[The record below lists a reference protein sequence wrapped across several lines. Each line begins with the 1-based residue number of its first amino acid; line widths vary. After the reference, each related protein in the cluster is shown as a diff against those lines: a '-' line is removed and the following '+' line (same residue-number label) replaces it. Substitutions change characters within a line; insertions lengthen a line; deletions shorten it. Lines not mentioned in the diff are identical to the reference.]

1 MLITEKLF
9 PWDLLQQAIEA
20 LLMCGIF
27 GCILEEKNAAPI
39 IHAALKR
46 LEYRGYDSVGEATL
60 HEGKLHVKKDQGKI
74 DDVHRLRNLDD
85 LPGSIGIGHTR
96 WATHGA
102 PLQVNSH
109 PHTDC
114 NEQIAVVHNGIIE
127 NFDELRTDLE
137 NHGHTFKSKTDTEVV
152 PHLIEEILR
161 DNPSLGLTGAV
172 AEAVKKLQ
180 GSYAIA
186 VISSEEPDKIVC
198 VRNESPL
205 VIGVNEKD
213 VFFSSDIPA
222 FLPLTNKVLIVEDGE
237 IVTISLGKAEI
248 RKIADSRIVSREP
261 KAVDWSPEMAV
272 KQGYPHFMIKEIHEQ
287 PDCLRNTL
295 RVQEHYADLMSTF
308 LDRARDVYMVACGTS
323 YHACLAASYMFS
335 KLAFLPTYPII
346 ASEFVEQCGKS
357 VNIDSTIL
365 AVSQSGETADTLA
378 SVSAARERAA
388 TILGL
393 TNTIGSTLTRVSR
406 VYIGQQSG
414 PEIGVAATK
423 TFTSQLSVM
432 AQLALRLAKKRGKVS
447 QDEMD
452 YLAEKIKKLPDIV
465 QEIILK
471 QEEKTKQMARKYK
484 DAKAFF
490 FLGRGINTATAYE
503 GRLKL
508 MEIAYIPA
516 IAFPAGES
524 KHGPISLVEPGF
536 PVVFVCAKDGTHKTL
551 IGNIM
556 EMKARGASIIA
567 IVEEGDEEIKKL
579 ADDYIEVPKDI
590 PEVLSPVPFVVPLQ
604 MLAYYMAVERG
615 LNPDRPRNLAKSVTV
630 K

>member
-1 MLITEKLF
+1 MLISTKT
-9 PWDLLQQAIEA
+9 LQKMLTLNIRGSY
-20 LLMCGIF
+20 MCGIF
-27 GCILEEKNAAPI
+27 GCVLREGKAAPV

-46 LEYRGYDSVGEATL
+46 LEYRGYDSVGEATID
-60 HEGKLHVKKDQGKI
+60 EGKLFIKKDQGKI
-74 DDVHRLRNLDD
+74 DDVHRMRNLDD
-85 LPGSIGIGHTR
+85 MPGNIGIGHTR

-102 PLQVNSH
+102 PLEINAH
-109 PHTDC
+109 PHLDC
-114 NEQIAVVHNGIIE
+114 TGEIAVVHNGIIE

-137 NHGHTFKSKTDTEVV
+137 NHGHIFKSKTDTEVI
-152 PHLIEEILR
+152 PHLIEEILK
-161 DNPSLGLTGAV
+161 NNHSLSLKDAV
-172 AEAVKKLQ
+172 LEAVKKLQ

-186 VISSEEPDKIVC
+186 VISSKEPDKIVC
-198 VRNESPL
+198 ARNESPL
-205 VIGVNEKD
+205 VVGINEKD
-213 VFFSSDIPA
+213 TFFASDIPA
-222 FLPLTNKVLIVEDGE
+222 FLPLTNKAVIVDDGE
-237 IVTISLGKAEI
+237 LVTISFGEVEI
-248 RKIADSRIVSREP
+248 KKIADGKIVAREP
-261 KAVDWSPEMAV
+261 KIIEWSPEMAV

-287 PDCLRNTL
+287 PKCLRNTL
-295 RVQEHYADLMSTF
+295 RAQEHYVELMSTF
-308 LDRARDVYMVACGTS
+308 LDRAKDVYLVACGTS

-346 ASEFVEQCGKS
+346 ASEFIEQSGKS

-378 SVSAARERAA
+378 SVNVARQRAA

-393 TNTIGSTLTRVSR
+393 TNAIGSTLTRVSR

-432 AQLALRLAKKRGKVS
+432 AQMALRLAKKRGKVS

-452 YLAEKIKKLPDIV
+452 YLAEKLMKLPDIV
-465 QEIILK
+465 EEIIQK
-471 QEEKTKQMARKYK
+471 QEEKTKQIAKKYK
-484 DAKAFF
+484 DAKTFF
-490 FLGRGINTATAYE
+490 FLGRGISTATAYE

-508 MEIAYIPA
+508 MEIAYVPA

-524 KHGPISLVEPGF
+524 KHGPISLIEPGF
-536 PVVFVCAKDGTHKTL
+536 PVVFICAKDDTHKTL

-567 IVEEGDEEIKKL
+567 LLEEGDEEIKKL
-579 ADDYIEVPKDI
+579 ADDYIEVPKGI
-590 PEVLSPVPFVVPLQ
+590 PEVLSPIPYVVPLQ
-604 MLAYYMAVERG
+604 LFAYYMAIERG
-615 LNPDRPRNLAKSVTV
+615 CNPDKPRNLAKSVTV

>member
-161 DNPSLGLTGAV
+161 NNPSLGLTGAV

-346 ASEFVEQCGKS
+346 ASEFTEQCGKS

-378 SVSAARERAA
+378 SVSTARERAA

-393 TNTIGSTLTRVSR
+393 TNAIGSTLTRVSR

-452 YLAEKIKKLPDIV
+452 YLAEKLKKLPDIV